1 MNQVK
6 KPMMHKNLSRQDLDK
21 LNKLRIELVT
31 GLNSPAVKEFSEKS
45 FLNEMHTKYKHLLL
59 LKGK

>member
-1 MNQVK
+1 MNYVK
-6 KPMMHKNLSRQDLDK
+6 APMHENLSRQDLDK
-21 LNKLRIELVT
+21 LNKPRIELVA
-31 GLNSPAVKEFSEKS
+31 GLNSPIVKKFSEKS